1 MISRPTQYWL
11 AAAAGIAMLLASMWL
26 RPLWRDE
33 YLALYFSTPSVPV
46 GDLLGDRLRHD
57 VHPPFYFALLYA
69 WRQLLDS
76 DLWARALNLLLMA
89 GAGLAIWRL
98 GQDRKQET
106 ALFLLLCATSYQLI
120 FNGVE
125 VRPTFLQVS
134 LGALSVLVARRALED
149 AKGVA
154 LWALLFALL
163 GAAASSS
170 HYFGAAWAGAL
181 GGALTLSFAWSRR
194 WGAAFTFALATAA
207 ALTPAVGW
215 ILIARPQDYSTEGV
229 AAGQPL
235 GEAFG
240 YGANQFLRGL
250 FVKTMGSNIAAF
262 VAAGL
267 GLGALFARREL
278 FDRTL
283 LLALLLMVVGIFAI
297 HLFFLPL
304 IKERAFA
311 IMMPGVILLAVRA
324 VLSLGAEQKRAQ
336 KLAAAIPIV
345 AALSPVLFVGEYFKD
360 REQFGEVRKVVAES
374 GVCAGA
380 PVVNAFRPSD
390 QAPDFSQFVVAR
402 ALKGATQGGGDL
414 WLVDAKTLQGAP
426 PSAPTCRVK
435 AMALLLGRGEREGH
449 AVARAELRA
458 AGVPLDQLEEVRLG
472 KGRSLV
478 WVERPR

>member
-1 MISRPTQYWL
+1 MIAKPMQYWL

-33 YLALYFSTPSVPV
+33 YLALYFSAPDTPVA
-46 GDLLGDRLRHD
+46 DLLGDRLRHD

-69 WRQLLDS
+69 WRQLLDT
-76 DLWARALNLLLMA
+76 DLWARALNLMLIA
-89 GAGLAIWRL
+89 GAGVALWRM
-98 GQDRKQET
+98 GRDRKAET
-106 ALFLLLCATSYQLI
+106 ALFLVLCATSYQLI

-125 VRPTFLQVS
+125 VRPTLLQVV
-134 LGALSVLVARRALED
+134 LGALTVFVARNALETEKS
-149 AKGVA
+149 AA
-154 LWALLFALL
+154 LWAVPFAAL

-181 GGALTLSFAWSRR
+181 GGALTLGFLLTKR
-194 WGAAFTFALATAA
+194 WGAMLAFGAATIAALA
-207 ALTPAVGW
+207 PAIAC
-215 ILIARPQDYSTEGV
+215 ILVARPQDFSGEGF
-229 AAGQPL
+229 AGAQPL

-250 FVKTMGSNIAAF
+250 VVKTMGSNVAAF
-262 VAAGL
+262 AAGGL
-267 GLGALFARREL
+267 GLAALFRKRDL
-278 FDRTL
+278 FDRVL
-283 LLALLLMVVGIFAI
+283 LLALALMTVGIFAI

-311 IMMPGVILLAVRA
+311 IMMPGVVLLAVRA
-324 VLSLGAEQKRAQ
+324 ILALKPEQKRAQ

-345 AALSPVLFVGEYFKD
+345 AALSPLLFVGEYFKD
-360 REQFGEVRKVVAES
+360 REQFGEVRKVVAAS
-374 GVCAGA
+374 GACAGA

-390 QAPDFSQFVVAR
+390 QAPDFSQFVIAR
-402 ALKGATQGGGDL
+402 ALKGATESGGDL
-414 WLVDAKTLQGAP
+414 RLVDAKSLHGPP
-426 PSAPTCRVK
+426 PSDPTCRVK

-449 AVARAELRA
+449 AAARAELRA

-478 WVERPR
+478 WIAPR